1 MIQPFTE
8 GLIAGYGIAIP
19 VGAISVLIVDL
30 GMRRGLPP
38 ASAAGAGAA
47 TADLLYA
54 SLAAIAG
61 VVIARSLEPA
71 EDAFRILG
79 ALVLIAIA
87 VVGVLKATNAESA
100 IAPHPGSLP
109 RTFLAFLGLTLINP
123 LTVVYFTALILGL
136 DDKVL
141 EGTTSKAVFAAGAFL
156 ASLSWQLVLAGAGG
170 LLHRKLTP
178 RARLATAILGNLIVI
193 GLALRLLVS

>member
-1 MIQPFTE
+1 MRQ
-8 GLIAGYGIAIP
+8 GLA
-19 VGAISVLIVDL
+19 
-30 GMRRGLPP
+30 P

-79 ALVLIAIA
+79 GLVLIAIA
-87 VVGVLKATNAESA
+87 VAGVLKATKADPA
-100 IAPHPGSLP
+100 MAPKGGSLP
-109 RTFLAFLGLTLINP
+109 RTFLAFLGLTIINP

-136 DDKVL
+136 DDEVL
-141 EGTTSKAVFAAGAFL
+141 EGAPSKAAFIAGAFL
-156 ASLSWQLVLAGAGG
+156 ASLSWQLLLAGAGG
-170 LLHRKLTP
+170 LLHRRLTP

-193 GLALRLLVS
+193 GLALRLLLG